1 MKKIYGVM
9 ISPLRIVGL
18 LLGIPWRWYYF
29 SCRWRYRVTTGQTE
43 SFIGKVNSVARYMG
57 GSSDFIQVK
66 GIMNIRFWWF
76 LINSVLKHIYKFLKH
91 DHRIAE
97 EDSNTAKDVYV
108 KIVPLLFSNIE
119 DIAGGAEELRYINT
133 CKFMARST
141 DYFMR
146 CRGNVFT
153 PAYVYFIQIMIM
165 VREDAVRAMKVAYA
179 YAVDHIV
186 KQLVLSPQMKQLV
199 DNVMEFGLHVID
211 LATMAP
217 EALCEGLAAYAD
229 NLART
234 ALFYNDAQSAK
245 YATLASQ
252 SMIALRTT
260 VAGRRF
266 ADEDKRE
273 LDSYFANM
281 RLAGA
286 AIYNHLQKPIA
297 LPPPPPPPLPPTA
310 TEAAA
315 MARIAEL
322 EERLARLE
330 KTNAKN
336 REALPAIKERMQEVV
351 RNMSSGSGVDK
362 NEPEYDDGAIKISR
376 KDPGFVGRGKK
387 VSELNFPRLQGR
399 EGYRFRVWENV
410 YDFNGDKMLLTAK
423 KQVEY
428 MDRLLKQFV
437 ANKDPMKPIK
447 PLYSNSKSIF
457 KDEKAEW
464 FSRHVRPYRDGRNKC
479 NGTVVFSLD
488 ILPPEPKRS

>member
-1 MKKIYGVM
+1 ML
-9 ISPLRIVGL
+9 PLRIVRL
-18 LLGIPWRWYYF
+18 LFWIPWRWYYF
-29 SCRWRYRVTTGQTE
+29 SYRWRYRVTTGQTE
-43 SFIGKVNSVARYMG
+43 AFIGRVNSVARYMG

-66 GIMNIRFWWF
+66 GITNIRFWWF
-76 LINSVLKHIYKFLKH
+76 LVNSVLKHIYKFLKH

-108 KIVPLLFSNIE
+108 KIVPLLFSNIG
-119 DIAGGAEELRYINT
+119 DIAGGAEELRYINS

-141 DYFMR
+141 DYFMQ

-153 PAYVYFIQIMIM
+153 PAYVYFIQIMIT

-186 KQLVLSPQMKQLV
+186 KKLVLTPQRKQLV
-199 DNVMEFGLHVID
+199 DNVMELGLHVID
-211 LATMAP
+211 LATKAP
-217 EALCEGLAAYAD
+217 EALCEGLAVYAD

-234 ALFYNDAQSAK
+234 ALFYNDVPAAN

-252 SMIALRTT
+252 SMIALRAT
-260 VAGRRF
+260 VASRRF

-297 LPPPPPPPLPPTA
+297 LPPPPPPPLPPTV

-336 REALPAIKERMQEVV
+336 REALPVIKERMQEVV
-351 RNMSSGSGVDK
+351 RNLASSSGINKSEAK
-362 NEPEYDDGAIKISR
+362 YDDETITISH
-376 KDPGFVGRGKK
+376 KDPDFAGRGKK
-387 VSELNFPRLQGR
+387 VSELNFQRPQGR

-410 YDFNGDKMLLTAK
+410 YDFKGDKMRLTAK

-428 MDRLLKQFV
+428 MDHLLKQFM
-437 ANKDPMKPIK
+437 ANKDPMKPIR

-457 KDEKAEW
+457 KKKEHAEW

-488 ILPPEPKRS
+488 ILPPEPERG

>member
-1 MKKIYGVM
+1 ML
-9 ISPLRIVGL
+9 PLRIGGL
-18 LLGIPWRWYYF
+18 LFWIPWRWYYF
-29 SCRWRYRVTTGQTE
+29 SYRWQYRVTPEQTE
-43 SFIGKVNSVARYMG
+43 AFIGKINSVARQLG
-57 GSSDFIQVK
+57 GSSDFVKMK
-66 GIMNIRFWWF
+66 GILNRGFWWF
-76 LINSVLKHIYKFLKH
+76 LINSLLKHIYKFLKH

-108 KIVPLLFSNIE
+108 KIVPLLFSNIV
-119 DIAGGAEELRYINT
+119 DIAGGAEEMRYINS

-141 DYFMR
+141 DYFMQ

-153 PAYVYFIQIMIM
+153 PAYVNFIQIMIT

-186 KQLVLSPQMKQLV
+186 KKLVLTSERKQLV
-199 DNVMEFGLHVID
+199 DIVMELGLHVID
-211 LATMAP
+211 LATKAP

-234 ALFYNDAQSAK
+234 ALFYNDALAAN

-252 SMIALRTT
+252 SMIALRAT
-260 VAGRRF
+260 VASRRF

-322 EERLARLE
+322 EERLAQLE

-336 REALPAIKERMQEVV
+336 REALPAVKERMQEVV
-351 RNMSSGSGVDK
+351 RNLSSGSGMDK
-362 NEPEYDDGAIKISR
+362 NEPKYDDGAIKISR
-376 KDPGFVGRGKK
+376 KEPDYTGRGKK
-387 VSELNFPRLQGR
+387 VSELNFQRPQGR
-399 EGYRFRVWENV
+399 EGYRFRVWENE
-410 YDFNGDKMLLTAK
+410 YDFKGDKMRLTAR

-428 MDRLLKQFV
+428 MDHLLKAFM
-437 ANKDPMKPIK
+437 ANSNPRKPIK

-457 KDEKAEW
+457 KKDEHAEW

-488 ILPPEPKRS
+488 ILPPEPERG